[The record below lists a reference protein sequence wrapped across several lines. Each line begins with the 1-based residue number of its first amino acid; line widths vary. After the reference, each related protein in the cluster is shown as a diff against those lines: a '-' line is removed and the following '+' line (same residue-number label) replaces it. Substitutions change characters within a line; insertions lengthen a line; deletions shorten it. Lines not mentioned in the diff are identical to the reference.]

1 MAQQQTHYNIGQIIY
16 ILSNKSQSVVPAIVA
31 EEDFRKVRKLDGVH
45 EVVNYKLCIG
55 PKDRQRVVSLSQ
67 IDGEV
72 YTSLEE
78 IRANLVQRLTSFVD
92 DLVNT
97 TLGNVQ
103 KWYGVTANNQVLESS
118 PGESGSE
125 PKLDPGDII
134 HAVNNNIPLQTTG
147 QPQQHPLQLNGGA
160 QQPQQGMNPHA
171 SMRDNIRAMVTP
183 EEEDPMQGLGL
194 NQGQQPTQ
202 QYVKMPDGSM
212 VPLRQG

>member
-1 MAQQQTHYNIGQIIY
+1 MAEQQTHFNIGQIIY

-55 PKDRQRVVSLSQ
+55 PKDRQRIVSLSQ

-72 YTSLEE
+72 YMSLED
-78 IRANLVQRLTSFVD
+78 IRTHLVQRLTAFVD

-118 PGESGSE
+118 PNETGAEL
-125 PKLDPGDII
+125 KLDPGDII
-134 HAVNNNIPLQTTG
+134 HAVNNNIPLQAQGQTHPQTTTRLR
-147 QPQQHPLQLNGGA
+147 QHPK
-160 QQPQQGMNPHA
+160 
-171 SMRDNIRAMVTP
+171 IT
-183 EEEDPMQGLGL
+183 
-194 NQGQQPTQ
+194 
-202 QYVKMPDGSM
+202 
-212 VPLRQG
+212 

>member
-1 MAQQQTHYNIGQIIY
+1 MAEQQTHFNIGQIIY

-55 PKDRQRVVSLSQ
+55 PKDRQRIVSLSQ

-72 YTSLEE
+72 YMSLED
-78 IRANLVQRLTSFVD
+78 IRAHLIQRLTAFVD
-92 DLVNT
+92 DLVST

-118 PGESGSE
+118 PNETGTE

-134 HAVNNNIPLQTTG
+134 HAVNNNIPLQAQG
-147 QPQQHPLQLNGGA
+147 QTHPLQLNGGV
-160 QQPQQGMNPHA
+160 QQPQAQAVNPHM
-171 SMRDNIRAMVTP
+171 SLRDNIRQMVIP

-194 NQGQQPTQ
+194 NQGQHPSQ
-202 QYVKMPDGSM
+202 QYVILPDGTRA
-212 VPLRQG
+212 PLRQG